1 MKPQEHQAQ
10 ESAET
15 LDRRAQ
21 ERQAAEAQVT
31 ILVETS
37 DFGGRTKNLS
47 QAGVFF
53 FSPDRLRV
61 TVRIEDEHGRR
72 AASGTLVRVERLDAT
87 TTGYAIEFDDQ

>member
-1 MKPQEHQAQ
+1 MKPKEQAAQ
-10 ESAET
+10 ESKGT
-15 LDRRAQ
+15 LERRAE
-21 ERQAAEAQVT
+21 ERQSSEAQIT

-37 DFGGRTKNLS
+37 DFGGQTKNLS

-61 TVRIEDEHGRR
+61 TVRIEDENGRR

-87 TTGYAIEFDDQ
+87 TTGYAVEFDD

>member
-1 MKPQEHQAQ
+1 MKPKEQAPR
-10 ESAET
+10 EPAGTIE
-15 LDRRAQ
+15 RRAE
-21 ERQAAEAQVT
+21 ERQTSEAQIT

-61 TVRIEDEHGRR
+61 TVRIEDENGRR
-72 AASGTLVRVERLDAT
+72 ATSGTLVRVERLDAT
-87 TTGYAIEFDDQ
+87 TTGYAIEFDD